1 MKEKNLAK
9 GCYIDLNEE
18 LKDTPQ
24 QDRNLT
30 EKLDAV
36 LLNRYLGFPIMI
48 LCFTILFAISF
59 TLGKPISSLI
69 GLLLDQAA
77 AAIENSSLGRA
88 VPDLLMSLFSNG
100 ILRGIGSALAFF
112 PQMLLFFTFYT
123 LISDTGYSARIAYLM
138 RQPLARINMD
148 RKSFTPLLVGFSCS
162 IPAIMSTREISNRI
176 DRLIVMVVSTFTPC
190 AARIGVILYIAGAFF
205 TPAIAT
211 IVMSGLIILSWLV
224 SALISYLIKRRFPV
238 SESSNQTIKLPSYH
252 IPSAKIFINSVL
264 ARTTDFLSKV
274 THVVILSAVLM
285 WFLSTFPLGSSFEN
299 SYASIIG
306 KTIAPIGHLAGLN
319 WKLIVALLFGFFA
332 KETTLSTL
340 GVLYHA
346 SHGLGNL
353 STILASHISPLVGLT
368 FLVIYMFYT
377 PCAATVNTIRKESQ
391 SFWFAGFSI
400 IISLL
405 VASALGTLIYNSGKL
420 ILLLV
425 RVIG

>member
-1 MKEKNLAK
+1 MKEQNLAK
-9 GCYIDLNEE
+9 GCYIDLNQVPED
-18 LKDTPQ
+18 KPQ
-24 QDRNLT
+24 QDRSKT

-59 TLGKPISSLI
+59 TLGKPISGWI

-77 AAIENSSLGRA
+77 AAIENSSIGKA
-88 VPDLLMSLFSNG
+88 IPDLLMSLFSNG

-112 PQMLLFFTFYT
+112 PQMLIFFTFYT

-138 RQPLARINMD
+138 RQPMARINMD
-148 RKSFTPLLVGFSCS
+148 RRSFAPLIVGFSCS
-162 IPAIMSTREISNRI
+162 IPAIMSTREIPNRI
-176 DRLIVMVVSTFTPC
+176 DRLIVMIASTFTPC

-205 TPAIAT
+205 TPAVAT

-238 SESSNQTIKLPSYH
+238 VEESDPHHNRLPSYH
-252 IPSAKIFINSVL
+252 IPSTKTFISSVL
-264 ARTTDFLSKV
+264 ARTMDFLSKV
-274 THVVILSAVLM
+274 THVVIISSVLM
-285 WFLSTFPLGSSFEN
+285 WFLAAFPLGSHFEN
-299 SYASIIG
+299 SYAAMIG
-306 KTIAPIGHLAGLN
+306 KAIAPIGHLAGLN

-353 STILASHISPLVGLT
+353 SAILASHISPLVGLT

-377 PCAATVNTIRKESQ
+377 PCAATVNTIRKESG
-391 SFWFAGFSI
+391 SFWFAAFSI
-400 IISLL
+400 IFSLL
-405 VASALGTLIYNSGKL
+405 VASALGTLIYNIGYL
-420 ILLLV
+420 ITLLM
-425 RVIG
+425 RI